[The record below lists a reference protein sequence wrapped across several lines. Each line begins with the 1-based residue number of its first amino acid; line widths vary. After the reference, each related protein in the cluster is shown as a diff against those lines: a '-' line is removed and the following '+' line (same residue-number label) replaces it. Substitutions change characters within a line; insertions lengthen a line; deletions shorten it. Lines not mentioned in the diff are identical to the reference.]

1 MLVWCIACSSLQL
14 LGFNLSDLCLSF
26 GYLFYCINHYFCCSF
41 KFFYWTLVCVSVWM
55 QASLPISDVIQQN
68 YAFSW
73 CWVVKWVWYLCWFIL
88 LFMYVC
94 RVILS
99 ILTVNMACNIILSE
113 SAFLNQLD
121 AALVLLQGWYTFTCT
136 NCCCVITCY
145 SYLFLNLPC
154 FVCNN
159 HYQPTIFFLSATSRN
174 RACSFSFP
182 TWVFLLLVFAGLCV
196 SCECNLKFSFRDH
209 LRLRERNNN
218 IT

>member
-145 SYLFLNLPC
+145 SYLFLNLV
-154 FVCNN
+154 FSLSHMFSANTTASQV
-159 HYQPTIFFLSATSRN
+159 TSLLIFYDYSYTTYTSYFWATAIVSTSYTSCAISIIWYAYRN
-174 RACSFSFP
+174 
-182 TWVFLLLVFAGLCV
+182 
-196 SCECNLKFSFRDH
+196 
-209 LRLRERNNN
+209 
-218 IT
+218 I

>member
-1 MLVWCIACSSLQL
+1 MKHNCYSYSYVGITPYAALLCHWCLQESITICWVSLSYCQIT
-14 LGFNLSDLCLSF
+14 CLSF
-26 GYLFYCINHYFCCSF
+26 YVDWVHFSDDKLVISCCCF
-41 KFFYWTLVCVSVWM
+41 THFLCMELPKVCVWFYTSCVNY
-55 QASLPISDVIQQN
+55 SLHRH
-68 YAFSW
+68 FLF
-73 CWVVKWVWYLCWFIL
+73 CLLIL
-88 LFMYVC
+88 HL
-94 RVILS
+94 
-99 ILTVNMACNIILSE
+99 
-113 SAFLNQLD
+113 
-121 AALVLLQGWYTFTCT
+121 LLQ
-136 NCCCVITCY
+136 
-145 SYLFLNLPC
+145 PC

>member
-55 QASLPISDVIQQN
+55 QPSLPISDVIQQN
-68 YAFSW
+68 SAFSW

-145 SYLFLNLPC
+145 SYLFLNLCMELPKVCVWFYTSCVNYSLHRHFLFCLLILHLLLQPC

-159 HYQPTIFFLSATSRN
+159 HYQPTIFF
-174 RACSFSFP
+174 F
-182 TWVFLLLVFAGLCV
+182 V
-196 SCECNLKFSFRDH
+196 CNKS
-209 LRLRERNNN
+209 
-218 IT
+218 